1 MKPYAIAVLGT
12 DIVDAVSLRARLE
25 AWHDAMVAHE
35 RRLRL
40 GHTNDRCD
48 DECPHA
54 EARALWAEALE
65 VLGPRAREL
74 TFLRSR
80 ASGAGRQQTRSAVS

>member
-12 DIVDAVSLRARLE
+12 DSADALSLRARLE

-35 RRLRL
+35 RRLRS
-40 GHTNDRCD
+40 DPAADMCD
-48 DECPHA
+48 DECPHG
-54 EARALWAEALE
+54 EATALWGEAAAL
-65 VLGPRAREL
+65 LGPRASEL

-80 ASGAGRQQTRSAVS
+80 ALGAGTSPDRER